1 MNSILENT
9 LEKISKQI
17 ESIEDSWYI
26 NRGGCCYFAYLIA
39 RQLTKRNIP
48 YLLVIEDPWESTR
61 ALNNKAFKILKRKG
75 HGCKHVV
82 LKIGSKLYDSDGL
95 KHEDKDDIYEFFM
108 WTPKNIINYYKNN
121 RWNDSFQNVSD
132 YSLRKIKG
140 IINNEFKRYDKIE
153 ESRY

>member
-17 ESIEDSWYI
+17 GSIEDSWYI
-26 NRGGCCYFAYLIA
+26 NRGGCCYYAYLIA
-39 RQLTKRNIP
+39 RQLAKRNIP

-61 ALNNKAFKILKRKG
+61 ALNNKAYNTLKRKG
-75 HGCKHVV
+75 SGCKHVV

-95 KHEDKDDIYEFFM
+95 KHEDEDNAYEFFM
-108 WTPKNIINYYKNN
+108 WAPKNIRNYYKNN
-121 RWNDSFQNVSD
+121 RWNDSFGNVSD
-132 YSLRKIKG
+132 YSLRKIRG
-140 IINNEFKRYDKIE
+140 IINNEFKRYDKVE

>member
-9 LEKISKQI
+9 LEKISNQI
-17 ESIEDSWYI
+17 GSIDDSFYI

-39 RQLTKRNIP
+39 RQLKKRNIP
-48 YLLVIEDPWESTR
+48 YLLVVEDPLESTR
-61 ALNNKAFKILKRKG
+61 AFNNKASKILKRKG
-75 HGCKHVV
+75 SGCKHVV

-95 KHEDKDDIYEFFM
+95 KQKEENEVYEFFM

-121 RWNDSFQNVSD
+121 RWNDSFGNVSD

-140 IINNEFKRYDKIE
+140 IINNEFKRYDKVE